1 MHIGGMRTALFAWLW
16 ARHNGGTFILR
27 IDDTDQERNVEAALN
42 PIFRAFE
49 WLGLTWDEGPKVGG
63 PFEPYYQSQRTD
75 LYRAAVDKL
84 LAEGKA
90 FKDFDTPEVIAED
103 RKQADALKRNYVN
116 IRRSLN
122 LTDANRQQLEASGR
136 PFVVRFL
143 IPRDQK
149 IAIDDA
155 VRGHVE
161 WDCSLMP
168 DPVIMRSNG
177 SFLYNFATVV
187 DDAQMQI
194 THIIRAEEHLT
205 NTPVQALIH
214 LALGNPLPVF
224 AHIPFITAPGS
235 TKKLSKRDIEKL
247 RTSPQLK
254 PMFDRADKIFP
265 QLGIGDSKTL
275 NPVMVEYYERLGYL
289 PAGILNALSRLGWSL
304 DGTTEHLS
312 LDDVIQNFTLER
324 IVKAPA
330 GFDPEKLQAFQQYW
344 MNQLSIDQ
352 KVAGSIPFL
361 IQAGWIS
368 GEPDEQLR
376 SKLGRVITAMGDRMR
391 IFSDIQDYKEFFVT
405 DNDMPFDEKPFQQ
418 RLRDA
423 PEAVDLLK
431 ALREQLVTVNPFD
444 SATLD
449 KLVHDFVE
457 SKGIKIGQIVHALRV
472 AVTGKSVGIGLF
484 DALEILGRD
493 SSLARIDRALARA

>member
-27 IDDTDQERNVEAALN
+27 IDDTDKERNNEAALG

-49 WLGLTWDEGPKVGG
+49 WLGLNWDEGPRVGG
-63 PFEPYYQSQRTD
+63 AYEPYYQSQRSH
-75 LYRAAVDKL
+75 LYQAAVERL

-90 FKDFDTPEVIAED
+90 FKDFDPPDVTAKD
-103 RKQADALKRNYVN
+103 REKADAAKQTYIN
-116 IRRSLN
+116 IRRSLD
-122 LTDANRQQLEASGR
+122 LSAAERQQLEASGQ

-143 IPRDQK
+143 VPRDQK

-177 SFLYNFATVV
+177 TFLYNFATVV
-187 DDAQMQI
+187 DDAQMKI
-194 THIIRAEEHLT
+194 THVIRAEEHLA

-214 LALGNPLPVF
+214 IALGNPLPVF
-224 AHIPFITAPGS
+224 AHIPFIAAPGS
-235 TKKLSKRDIEKL
+235 TKKLSKRDIEKM

-254 PMFDRADKIFP
+254 KMFDRGDEVFP
-265 QLGIGDSKTL
+265 QLGITDAKAL

-304 DGTTEHLS
+304 DGSTEFLS
-312 LDDVIQNFTLER
+312 LEDVVQNFTLDR

-330 GFDPEKLQAFQQYW
+330 GFDPEKLQAFQQHW
-344 MNQLSIDQ
+344 MNQLTIDQ
-352 KVAGSIPFL
+352 KVQGCLPFL
-361 IQAGWIS
+361 IQASVIPADVTDAIRS
-368 GEPDEQLR
+368 NIQHVIQAVADRLR
-376 SKLGRVITAMGDRMR
+376 V
-391 IFSDIQDYKEFFVT
+391 FSDILDYKEFFVS
-405 DNDMPFDEKPFQQ
+405 DDELSFDEKPFQQ
-418 RLRDA
+418 RIREA
-423 PEAVDLLK
+423 PEARQLLSEIRTRLQ
-431 ALREQLVTVNPFD
+431 AIEPYD
-444 SATLD
+444 AATLE

-457 SKGIKIGQIVHALRV
+457 AKGIKIGQIVHALRV
-472 AVTGKSVGIGLF
+472 AITGKSVGIGLF
-484 DALEILGRD
+484 DALAILGRE
-493 SSLARIDRALARA
+493 SSIKRIDRALGQS